1 VSIKEKGM
9 DVVTFQVQ
17 TMTDV
22 LYFAIWYCGM
32 FVSCVGLIAILGS
45 VVYKSI
51 SAFSIGLVALIIGTI
66 PFIKGL
72 QLMGFI

>member
-1 VSIKEKGM
+1 M